1 MLMVINFVS
10 LHCISSPEYIV
21 FKVSFCDHWMSI
33 GVATVLPAKSDT
45 GMRKFRLDQDF
56 LIEHWHMIYLMTV
69 VFAEIYF

>member
-1 MLMVINFVS
+1 M
-10 LHCISSPEYIV
+10 
-21 FKVSFCDHWMSI
+21 SFCDHWMSI

-69 VFAEIYF
+69 VFAVQNLFLNEVKLNFRYKLSIN